1 MSGSTKK
8 TIIVALM
15 LSVASIAVFGFMVF
29 RVSEQGDR
37 LVAQIRALEEQR
49 AQEAAHR
56 NLQRIAT
63 ESQADRDQ
71 LKAYFLAKE
80 SESIDFLNQV
90 ETLAPQVD
98 VALKT
103 TNLQLTTE
111 KDTKRGWIEVTFE
124 FSGTRK
130 SVQNFVQIL
139 ETLPYV
145 SRLNSVTMEAR
156 SRTDWQASVTMQ
168 IQVLSYDEQK

>member
-8 TIIVALM
+8 TVIIALI
-15 LSVASIAVFGFMVF
+15 LTLASVAVFGFMVF
-29 RVSEQGDR
+29 RVFEQGDR
-37 LVAQIRALEEQR
+37 LVAQIGALEEQR

-63 ESQADRDQ
+63 DSQADRD
-71 LKAYFLAKE
+71 KIKEYFLEKE

-90 ETLAPQVD
+90 ETLAPQVG

-103 TNLQLTTE
+103 TNLQLVTE
-111 KDTKRGWIEVTFE
+111 KNTKQAWIEVTFE
-124 FSGTRK
+124 FSGTRMY
-130 SVQNFVQIL
+130 VQNFIQIL

-145 SRLNSVTMEAR
+145 LRLNSVTMEAR
-156 SRTDWQASVTMQ
+156 SRSEWQASVTMQ
-168 IQVLSYDEQK
+168 IQVLSYDAQK